1 MKYLI
6 MSVCVALLPHVVE
19 AQSLVECID
28 YAQTHSLRIK
38 AARLQQQRAKRQEAS
53 FFEIDKTELSL
64 SQDPTSGGSPDNA
77 FTLSQRIDFP
87 TVYTSRKQVL
97 KAETAVEAAR
107 TQLTAKELTKE
118 VATVYTDVLARR
130 HEAELLKQNDSVLA
144 AFVHIAKIRF
154 ANGETNRLEVM
165 NAEQML
171 AENQLRLQMAL
182 SGEKQSVSMLQS
194 LINADFDVEPNDSYV
209 PSSLLTDDL
218 LLNNYAY
225 TATPQGQLLSA
236 EQRLAEQQLRHTRQ
250 GYMPSLSLGVRHQ
263 FVMSGLNPYD
273 VDRSKFE
280 KGGWMGFELGVAF
293 PLFFG
298 AQKAKTAVAKY
309 DVEVASTRLAE
320 QTMLANT
327 DYQVARDAFSQAL
340 NNYQKWMGQSVPN
353 AQEIRRLSLVE
364 YQAGEITYV
373 EHIQHL
379 SSALDTELAAAEA
392 ADQLNKAIIHL
403 NYITGK

>member
-6 MSVCVALLPHVVE
+6 ISVCVAFLPRVVE
-19 AQSLVECID
+19 AQSLAECID

-38 AARLQQQRAKRQEAS
+38 AARLQQQRAKRQEAC

-77 FTLSQRIDFP
+77 FTLSQRVDFP

-107 TQLTAKELTKE
+107 TQLTANELTRE

-130 HEAELLKQNDSVLA
+130 HEAKLLKQNDSVLA

-165 NAEQML
+165 NAEQLL

-182 SGEKQSVSMLQS
+182 SGEKRSTSMLQS
-194 LINADFDVEPNDSYV
+194 LINADFVVEPTDDYV
-209 PSSLLTDDL
+209 PSCLLTDDQI
-218 LLNNYAY
+218 LNNYAY

-236 EQRLAEQQLRHTRQ
+236 EQRLAEQQLKYTRQ
-250 GYMPSLSLGVRHQ
+250 GYMPSLSLGLRHQ

-298 AQKAKTAVAKY
+298 SQKAKTAVAKY

-320 QTMLANT
+320 QTIQANT

-340 NNYQKWMGQSVPN
+340 RNYQQWICQSVPN

-379 SSALDTELAAAEA
+379 SSALDTELAAADA
-392 ADQLNKAIIHL
+392 ADKLNKAIIHL